1 MSETIE
7 IRDVPET
14 LHRKLKGRAA
24 LVGMSV
30 SDYLLQ
36 ELEELMQRPTEREM
50 VARLRS
56 REGITPSISVVDILR
71 EDRDH
76 P

>member
-1 MSETIE
+1 MIE

-14 LHRKLKGRAA
+14 LHHKLENRAA
-24 LVGMSV
+24 SNGMTL

-36 ELEELMQRPTEREM
+36 ELHELAQRPTEQEM
-50 VARLRS
+50 VARLLAC
-56 REGITPSISVVDILR
+56 EGTTPSISVADILR

-76 P
+76 R